1 MEGTQTVATGKKTRP
16 KRTRDA
22 VATRSAIV
30 NAARQIFSSRGY
42 DQVGVREIAR
52 EAGVTA
58 AMVNRYFGSK
68 QGLFAEVMESKADL
82 TPLFALDRATFGRSF
97 ARTLVPRRND
107 QESFDP
113 MLVILRSAPDPQ
125 ARNIIRTT
133 VEQSLSKPLAEWLGG
148 ADSSQRAQLILAF
161 VCGFYM
167 MRNVIGTVDLL
178 RADDEQLVSLMAP
191 VFQSY
196 VDRVPPDPISA
207 KKKGIKK
214 SLRQVR
220 STRRIDGD

>member
-1 MEGTQTVATGKKTRP
+1 MAKGKKAPP

-22 VATRSAIV
+22 AATKSAIV
-30 NAARQIFSSRGY
+30 HAARQIFSRRGY
-42 DQVGVREIAR
+42 DQVGVREIAQQ
-52 EAGVTA
+52 AGVTA

-82 TPLFALDRATFGRSF
+82 TPLFALDRATFGQSF
-97 ARTLVPRRND
+97 ARTLLPRPND
-107 QESFDP
+107 QDSFDP
-113 MLVILRSAPDPQ
+113 LLIILRSAPDPE

-148 ADSSQRAQLILAF
+148 ADSSQRAGLILAF

-167 MRNVIGTVDLL
+167 MRNVIGTADLL
-178 RADDEQLVSLMAP
+178 RADIEQLVSLMAP
-191 VFQSY
+191 VFQGY
-196 VDRVPPDPISA
+196 VDPVPPDPVRA

-214 SLRQVR
+214 PLRQD
-220 STRRIDGD
+220 S

>member
-1 MEGTQTVATGKKTRP
+1 LATGKKNRP

-30 NAARQIFSSRGY
+30 NAARQIFSRQGY
-42 DQVGVREIAR
+42 DQVGVREIAQS
-52 EAGVTA
+52 AGVTA

-68 QGLFAEVMESKADL
+68 QGLFAEVMESKADMA
-82 TPLFALDRATFGRSF
+82 PLFALDRATFGQSF
-97 ARTLVPRRND
+97 ASALVSRPSD

-113 MLVILRSAPDPQ
+113 MLVILRSAPDPE

-133 VEQSLSKPLAEWLGG
+133 VEQALSKPLAEWLGG
-148 ADSSQRAQLILAF
+148 ADSSQRADLILAF

-167 MRNVIGTVDLL
+167 MRNVIGTSDLL

-196 VDRVPPDPISA
+196 VDPVPPDPVSA
-207 KKKGIKK
+207 KKRGIKK
-214 SLRQVR
+214 SVRQG
-220 STRRIDGD
+220 S